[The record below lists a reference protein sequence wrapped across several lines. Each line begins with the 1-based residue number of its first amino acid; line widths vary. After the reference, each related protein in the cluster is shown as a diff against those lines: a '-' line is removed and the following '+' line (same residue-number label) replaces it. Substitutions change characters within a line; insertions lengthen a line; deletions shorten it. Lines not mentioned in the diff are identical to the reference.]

1 MLSQALHLTRGA
13 GASTWA
19 TSCGRRALI
28 GLLTELAVDP
38 RSQVLMATHS
48 PVLAAVPGAT
58 VLQLDEQGLS
68 PTSWQDL
75 DMVDHYR
82 RFLDSPPRY
91 L

>member
-1 MLSQALHLTRGA
+1 
-13 GASTWA
+13 
-19 TSCGRRALI
+19 
-28 GLLTELAVDP
+28 
-38 RSQVLMATHS
+38 MATHS